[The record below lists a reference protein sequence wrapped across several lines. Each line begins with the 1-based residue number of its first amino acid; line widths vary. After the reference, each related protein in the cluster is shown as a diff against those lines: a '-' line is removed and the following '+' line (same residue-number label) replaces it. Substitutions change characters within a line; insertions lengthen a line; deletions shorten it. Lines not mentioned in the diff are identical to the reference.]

1 MTKLPVRS
9 VGAKRHLSWEM
20 MAKVAESNRAIT
32 SFSSSVSH
40 VSEDVRPVSE
50 LPLVF
55 ILHNSSDL
63 VTIHGSASLSTMV
76 LCDSSALS
84 I

>member
-1 MTKLPVRS
+1 MTKLLVRS
-9 VGAKRHLSWEM
+9 IGAKRHLSWEVM
-20 MAKVAESNRAIT
+20 PKGAEGNRAVT

-40 VSEDVRPVSE
+40 MIEDVRPVSE

-63 VTIHGSASLSTMV
+63 LSTMV
-76 LCDSSALS
+76 LFDSSALS